1 MAKKESKK
9 EAKKIAKNLPKPTVK
24 PPSVEKEIKK
34 NPSSGKG
41 NAARKY
47 PSIVDLRLNQ
57 LKYAMD
63 EYKVQAAYI
72 SYLPN
77 VRYLTNFSGSF
88 AEVIVHG
95 DNIHF
100 FTDYRYER
108 QIQEELYDLPGL
120 KIHITSNIWEYCR
133 KTKIFNE
140 FVTLGFEA
148 DKIPYSIAIDI
159 RNKIRPVKFKP
170 APYLFEPFTQPKGI
184 EELDFIRKA
193 CEIAEETYNEVLK
206 IIKVKMSE
214 DELAN
219 EIGYISRRLGSEHIP
234 TQVQVTSGERG
245 NIINGKPTDR
255 RLKKNELLMINFS
268 TQYKG
273 FQAEISRT
281 IAIGKATKQQKEM
294 YDVLYEAQEVAMKAV
309 LPGMSGLH
317 YDAIVREF
325 MKSKGCND
333 YFKHGLGYGIGLSS
347 KEHPYINFANETDL
361 IPEKS
366 VIMVAPGVYT
376 EKFGM
381 RLQDPFIVTSQG
393 GVRLTT
399 PPKELPTIEG

>member
-1 MAKKESKK
+1 MAKKEKK
-9 EAKKIAKNLPKPTVK
+9 KKIVKPTIK
-24 PPSVEKEIKK
+24 PPSVEKEITKI
-34 NPSSGKG
+34 PSNSKG
-41 NAARKY
+41 NSAHKY

-88 AEVIVHG
+88 AEVIVHD

-108 QIQEELYDLPGL
+108 QIQDELYDLPGL

-133 KTKIFNE
+133 NTKIFNE
-140 FVTLGFEA
+140 FTTLGFEA

-170 APYLFEPFTQPKGI
+170 APYFFEPFTQPKGI

-193 CEIAEETYNEVLK
+193 YNIAEETYSEILK

-219 EIGYISRRLGSEHIP
+219 EIGYISRRLGSEYIP
-234 TQVQVTSGERG
+234 TQVLITSGERG
-245 NIINGKPTDR
+245 NLVNGKPTDKK
-255 RLKKNELLMINFS
+255 LKKNELLMINFS
-268 TQYKG
+268 TQFNG

-325 MKSKGCND
+325 IKSKGCND

-347 KEHPYINFANETDL
+347 KEHPYINFANEEDL
-361 IPEKS
+361 IPEKC
-366 VIMVAPGVYT
+366 VITIAPGVYT

-393 GVRLTT
+393 GIRLTN
-399 PPKELPTIEG
+399 PPKELPSVEG